1 VTPTVEAKEE
11 TEDDSDRG
19 SGIITNN
26 IGPLS
31 NGESEYNNYT
41 AEPNEYAYDKDEP
54 TEPPMTNLQ
63 DMVERLQKTIDVLFQ
78 HNTELVE

>member
-1 VTPTVEAKEE
+1 VTPAVEAKEE

-19 SGIITNN
+19 SGIITDNN
-26 IGPLS
+26 GPLS

-41 AEPNEYAYDKDEP
+41 AESNEYTYDKDEP
-54 TEPPMTNLQ
+54 TEPPMTNLK